1 MSHLLNELG
10 PSARAPRPAST
21 FYKSLQD
28 HTTKYRLRKLSSG
41 SFQKE
46 KIPRSERPSKT
57 KVPPEQRMQGV
68 RRGTAEVQIR
78 RVKWWAV
85 KRISVLTHKAHKAI
99 RRSQELRQRILH
111 ARDET
116 VDFLIPL
123 FEELGTE
130 PSAVLDAQTL
140 AKKLDKKI
148 TKIENKIATVERRI
162 RKLQRDIERVERKR
176 DAKIGSYQLHIKNLT
191 RKTEIGVEGSVG
203 KEDAGEKAAANT
215 RKAAELWLHTRL
227 NRHTRSCASFDR
239 PLHRS
244 KSRRGNSVEGIRVR
258 WSGDLSVS
266 NTVTIRPTES
276 GTTGEISRSSSLDS
290 RSSSIVNVDA
300 VVAIPADAIGEGLEL
315 GLKVVKR
322 EAPQRQFN
330 PQEAVVK
337 KKSNEGDAKVGG
349 QNFQLEEKE
358 SRTKSRTERSGSGG
372 GSSEEE
378 SKEESTT
385 EPESESSE
393 EASRG
398 TPEVSNEVGKGSEQ
412 GQEEIGQG
420 PEERSEEGLKEVIEE
435 TQRAGAG
442 ASSTAEESP
451 NPILE
456 EESRDSGQ
464 GFEGGPE
471 ARLEAGLE
479 HPEEEEGPK
488 AESENLEERP
498 QEL

>member
-1 MSHLLNELG
+1 MSHLPNELG

-130 PSAVLDAQTL
+130 PSAVLDAQKL
-140 AKKLDKKI
+140 AKRLDKKI

-176 DAKIGSYQLHIKNLT
+176 DTKIRSYQLHIKNLT
-191 RKTEIGVEGSVG
+191 RKTEIGVEGTAS
-203 KEDAGEKAAANT
+203 KEDAGERAAANT
-215 RKAAELWLHTRL
+215 RKATELWLHTRL

-290 RSSSIVNVDA
+290 ISSSIVNVDA

-315 GLKVVKR
+315 DLKVVKR

-337 KKSNEGDAKVGG
+337 KKSDEGDAKVGG

-358 SRTKSRTERSGSGG
+358 SRTESRTGRSGSGG

-398 TPEVSNEVGKGSEQ
+398 TPEASNEVGKGSEQ
-412 GQEEIGQG
+412 GQEEVGQG

-442 ASSTAEESP
+442 ASPTTEESP

-464 GFEGGPE
+464 GFEGGSE
-471 ARLEAGLE
+471 AGLEAGLE
-479 HPEEEEGPK
+479 HLEEEGPK
-488 AESENLEERP
+488 AEYENFEERP
-498 QEL
+498 QEP